1 MLLLAKF
8 EILQGAEIV
17 AGGSIQVYGT
27 LRGRARLEGAKNAPQ
42 RRPIEVP

>member
-8 EILQGAEIV
+8 EMLQGAEIV

-27 LRGRARLEGAKNAPQ
+27 LRGRACLEGVKNAPH
-42 RRPIEVP
+42 RRSIEVP